1 MLFVGAVTSNSHFP
15 KLLLL
20 DEPTVGMDPE
30 LRQRVWQFLREI
42 STKFDVSTII
52 TTHYIEEAEQADS
65 IGFMRQAL
73 SAQSAILF
81 LWYKEGIAG
90 IFLVQCGTYFGGD
103 LMKPKK
109 SFYISPRCLFTSN
122 ALITQAFF

>member
-1 MLFVGAVTSNSHFP
+1 MLFVGTVTSNSHFP

-81 LWYKEGIAG
+81 LWYKEKSQG
-90 IFLVQCGTYFGGD
+90 YFW
-103 LMKPKK
+103 
-109 SFYISPRCLFTSN
+109 SN
-122 ALITQAFF
+122 AEHTLAETK

>member
-1 MLFVGAVTSNSHFP
+1 MLFVGAVTSKSHFP

-42 STKFDVSTII
+42 STKFEVSTII

-90 IFLVQCGTYFGGD
+90 IFLVYCGT
-103 LMKPKK
+103 
-109 SFYISPRCLFTSN
+109 
-122 ALITQAFF
+122 